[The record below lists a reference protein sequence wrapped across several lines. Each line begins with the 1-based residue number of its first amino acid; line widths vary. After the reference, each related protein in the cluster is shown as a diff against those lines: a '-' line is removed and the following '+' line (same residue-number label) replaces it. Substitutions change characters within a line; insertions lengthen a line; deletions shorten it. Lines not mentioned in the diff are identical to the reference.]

1 MISFNE
7 AHVQLMQAKAQVKFV
22 GVAEVKQLAKLLDPQ
37 EEVLASVK
45 CWHNK
50 SVALVCVTT
59 KRLLVIDTSR
69 GKKRITS
76 ALHKDIAHV
85 QHQAHYYYQSIA
97 VHIQNDSLLFYA
109 WRKKYANELVEKL
122 VQHVEHSRVLQQ
134 QKQVYAVPI
143 GVALLR
149 RAALP
154 KV

>member
-1 MISFNE
+1 MITFNE

-22 GVAEVKQLAKLLDPQ
+22 GVAEVQQLAKLLDPQ

-45 CWHNK
+45 CWHNS

-76 ALHKDIAHV
+76 ALHQDITMV
-85 QHQAHYYYQSIA
+85 RHQAHYSYQTIA
-97 VHIQNDSLLFYA
+97 VQLQKDSLFFYA

-122 VQHVEHSRVLQQ
+122 VQHVEHSKVLQQ
-134 QKQVYAVPI
+134 QTKVYAVPV
-143 GVALLR
+143 GVTLLR
-149 RAALP
+149 HAALP
-154 KV
+154 KA